1 LGVGGA
7 TDCRGDWLAR
17 SRGSFDL
24 HSLLDV
30 SSVRRRDVADCG
42 QSPGSKEWSGKAGAA
57 RGDAPT
63 DNRAHPDVSTERVL
77 AASIPT
83 SHAQT
88 ARGNS
93 SGPDL
98 RGDWGV
104 ETEAGAYE
112 RPLDGLQPRATLD

>member
-1 LGVGGA
+1 MGVGGA
-7 TDCRGDWLAR
+7 TDCRGEAP
-17 SRGSFDL
+17 SRDL
-24 HSLLDV
+24 HSYLDV
-30 SSVRRRDVADCG
+30 SSVRRSAPGHRRIAG

-63 DNRAHPDVSTERVL
+63 DNRAHPNVSTETGL
-77 AASIPT
+77 AFPIPAS
-83 SHAQT
+83 HDAQ
-88 ARGNS
+88 AERRNS
-93 SGPDL
+93 SGPDF